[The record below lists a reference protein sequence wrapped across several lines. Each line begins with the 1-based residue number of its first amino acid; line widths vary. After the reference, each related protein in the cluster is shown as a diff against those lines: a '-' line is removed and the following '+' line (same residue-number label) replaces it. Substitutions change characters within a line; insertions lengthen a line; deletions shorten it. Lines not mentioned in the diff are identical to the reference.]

1 LDFLGKIG
9 PSIELAT
16 IMLVLGAVDITHE
29 RLPVQRALMYHGYAM
44 LEAVLLRNM
53 ERDVKQVSRNVRAGK
68 QDLEIFVTEWLM
80 AWEESESKE
89 EH

>member
-1 LDFLGKIG
+1 
-9 PSIELAT
+9 
-16 IMLVLGAVDITHE
+16 
-29 RLPVQRALMYHGYAM
+29 MYHGYAM